1 MTGAG
6 LFLGA
11 LNVAFRDVQVA
22 IPFIERLLFF
32 VSPVLYPADLVPEQL
47 LPLYYLNPLALVLS
61 GFPLDPG
68 RGPGAATIRIR
79 RGHRHGLH
87 QPGHRIRRLPQAR
100 SHLRG
105 RPVSDPAVAIEVRG
119 IGKRYTVGTG
129 RQGSSI
135 VDRVGGLTG
144 GSDRDPFGDSYIW
157 ALKDVSFEVP
167 TGKVVGL
174 LGRNGSGKTTMVQIL
189 SRVTAP
195 TEGTATVNGRVG
207 ALFQAGAGFHPEL
220 TGREN
225 IALSGA
231 ILGMGAE
238 QTKAAYDQIVEFA
251 GIGAFLDAP
260 VKHYSSGMYQR
271 LAFSVSAHLEAEIM
285 LIDEALSVGDA
296 AFQAKCSQRIRSMV
310 LTGRT
315 VVFVSHSLDS
325 VRELCDSALVLETG
339 TLAYEGEVDGAIDF
353 YKELN
358 QRQAGTA
365 PQTPLPRPWR

>member
-1 MTGAG
+1 MTDA
-6 LFLGA
+6 
-11 LNVAFRDVQVA
+11 
-22 IPFIERLLFF
+22 
-32 VSPVLYPADLVPEQL
+32 
-47 LPLYYLNPLALVLS
+47 
-61 GFPLDPG
+61 
-68 RGPGAATIRIR
+68 
-79 RGHRHGLH
+79 
-87 QPGHRIRRLPQAR
+87 
-100 SHLRG
+100 
-105 RPVSDPAVAIEVRG
+105 AVAIKVRG

-135 VDRVGGLTG
+135 VDRVGGLAG
-144 GSDRDPFGDSYIW
+144 GGDRDPFGDSYIW
-157 ALKDVSFEVP
+157 ALKDVSFDVP
-167 TGKVVGL
+167 TGRVVGL
-174 LGRNGSGKTTMVQIL
+174 LGRNGSGKTTLVRIL

-238 QTKAAYDQIVEFA
+238 QTNAAYDQIVEFA
-251 GIGAFLDAP
+251 EIGAFLDAP

-296 AFQAKCSQRIRSMV
+296 AFQAKCSRRIRSMV

-315 VVFVSHSLDS
+315 VVFVSHSLES

-339 TLAYEGEVDGAIDF
+339 KLAYEGGVSEAIDY

-358 QRQAGTA
+358 QRQSGAT